1 MVHSL
6 DVFAN
11 PAVTIARSISDTF
24 AGIAPGGV
32 MAFVA
37 AQLAGTMAALMT
49 SHDRVAGRE
58 PGAIVLFCYDRHHQN
73 AYTSQ
78 RVSLT
83 EGIH

>member
-1 MVHSL
+1 LVQSL

-37 AQLAGTMAALMT
+37 AQLAGTIAALMLA
-49 SHDRVAGRE
+49 H
-58 PGAIVLFCYDRHHQN
+58 
-73 AYTSQ
+73 
-78 RVSLT
+78 
-83 EGIH
+83 